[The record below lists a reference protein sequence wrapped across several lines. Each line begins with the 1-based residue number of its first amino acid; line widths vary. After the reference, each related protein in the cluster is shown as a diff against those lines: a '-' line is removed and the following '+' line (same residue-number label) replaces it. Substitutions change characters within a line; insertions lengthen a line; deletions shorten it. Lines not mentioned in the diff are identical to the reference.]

1 MSAARPTSACTPMTG
16 ALADFLMAATASSS
30 DSLPRATMATSA
42 PDFAKRVAT
51 ARPMPLLP
59 PVTMA
64 ERPERLISMKRS
76 HDPADWGRA
85 IPSVVAER
93 RKGSSGVLPR
103 DDSVDFL
110 ARRRADGLVVE
121 QRLGP
126 AVDCL
131 ADQRALEGRVEPA
144 LRIALVG
151 T

>member
-1 MSAARPTSACTPMTG
+1 MSAAIPTSACTPMTR
-16 ALADFLMAATASSS
+16 ALAFFLIATTASSS

-42 PDFAKRVAT
+42 PDCAKRVAT

-76 HDPADWGRA
+76 HDPANWDRA

-103 DDSVDFL
+103 HDAVDFL
-110 ARRRADGLVVE
+110 ARRRADRLLAG
-121 QRLGP
+121 QPLGP
-126 AVDCL
+126 
-131 ADQRALEGRVEPA
+131 
-144 LRIALVG
+144 
-151 T
+151 